1 MGLEEEGNRG
11 CRRISS
17 SIDGLDLG
25 LGACDSVEKIVP
37 NLGLNLDFLVL
48 NLTVNSLASS

>member
-25 LGACDSVEKIVP
+25 LGACDSVEKSSK
-37 NLGLNLDFLVL
+37 LGFE
-48 NLTVNSLASS
+48 S